1 MNNND
6 VMKIE
11 FLGGKFFS
19 MIDAKKAD
27 PDKINFPI
35 IDY

>member
-1 MNNND
+1 
-6 VMKIE
+6 MKIE
-11 FLGGKFFS
+11 IFLEHFS

>member
-1 MNNND
+1 
-6 VMKIE
+6 MKIE
-11 FLGGKFFS
+11 IFLEYFVNDQGE
-19 MIDAKKAD
+19 KK